1 VRVFGPVGVPGLEHV
16 AVDDVAVARLLGDAD
31 GRINRMGASL
41 SPNGVLR
48 LGSAPGLEVEP
59 LDGDLEDAVVAANRD
74 VPTAVEV
81 QVDLDHEIQWPQPV
95 IGRTLEGHRVPSDRR
110 VVILAGPGVP
120 RSGQLEKLQR
130 FAADAGV
137 GVLNTWGAKGIF
149 RWDSPHHLGTA
160 GLQERDFELGGL
172 ADAELIVKI
181 GVDPHEAPADLLPD
195 VPTAEVDLW
204 HLVWDPA
211 DWSPGA
217 IPRPPLY
224 TDLSAVV
231 MPAYEDDSVPFH
243 PARAARELA
252 SGLPPGALIVAD
264 AGPAGFWVARTFP
277 TTEPGSVIVPATR
290 APGFA
295 AAAALVAGLD
305 GRPAV
310 AVTTAPVDPMTE
322 AVLDL
327 ARTLGVAVDLRVW
340 GDDPDVDFSRVDD
353 LIAVAGPIVAWPR

>member
-1 VRVFGPVGVPGLEHV
+1 VRVFGPVGFPGLEHV
-16 AVDDVAVARLLGDAD
+16 AVEDVGLARLLGDAD
-31 GRINRMGASL
+31 GRINRIGASL
-41 SPNGVLR
+41 APDGWLR
-48 LGSAPGLEVEP
+48 VGSAPGLAVEP
-59 LDGDLEDAVVAANRD
+59 FAGDLDAALIAADRD
-74 VPTAVEV
+74 VPTAVEL
-81 QVDLDHEIQWPQPV
+81 QVDLDRALRWPVPV
-95 IGRTLEGHRVPSDRR
+95 VGRTLEGHRVPSDRR

-120 RSGQLEKLQR
+120 RSGELEKLQR
-130 FAADAGV
+130 FAADAGL

-172 ADAELIVKI
+172 GDAELIVKI
-181 GVDPHEAPADLLPD
+181 GIDPLEAPDDLLPD
-195 VPTAEVDLW
+195 VPSAEVDLW
-204 HLVWDPA
+204 HLVWDPD
-211 DWSPGA
+211 DWSPGE

-231 MPAYEDDSVPFH
+231 MPAYEDDSVPLH
-243 PARAARELA
+243 PARAIRNLAAELV
-252 SGLPPGALIVAD
+252 PGALVVAD
-264 AGPAGFWVARTFP
+264 PGPAGFWVARAFP

-327 ARTLGVAVDLRVW
+327 ARTLGVAVDLQVW
-340 GDDPDVDFSRVDD
+340 GEDPDVDFSRTDD
-353 LIAVAGPIVAWPR
+353 LVAVAGPVVAWPP